1 MISLIKSCINRVNRN
16 DLQNKFTSIFRLFF
30 SCNINI
36 NLRLFAVILLSFS
49 PNFVWASCVT
59 PSSSFGV
66 LSSECTWTNS
76 SAQTDVTFNLNTLN
90 PSNLTSSA
98 TIINNSSITNS
109 SNVTTIDYGGF
120 LTLNNYSSITGP
132 AKVMIN
138 VWGGLNLFNDTSG
151 VIRLTAPDSGDKR
164 GIVSNSPFYGYKGSN
179 YLPSTTLLNN
189 GLITTDIVGTVP
201 PNNNNPSLIFRNWSG
216 GILDITNN
224 GTISAF
230 GNTTPTD
237 NSALIDNLNSSSGS
251 RIVNTGTMSTDGQNS
266 AIIRNNAPEI
276 WGGTFQTQTI
286 LSSITNIGTMSSV
299 GGSVSAPSVGILNNG
314 TIQALNNLQGVGNTA
329 GALNYAGVL
338 PVNYNIIIRSA
349 ASYGQLSVIA
359 LPSGSMAFGIYGG
372 ATGFSPITYTNSSGT
387 TSSIA
392 ASTIASGTY
401 SNVLQGLTGV
411 LSQGVITGTGFSITG
426 TSGVYGGFV
435 YNLYAD
441 NSCSGCWSLSVGS
454 SISNASLNLTDLTSA
469 NVIALN
475 SGSLFSSSNVVINA
489 PVYLSGNSVTVNA
502 NSSNISFNAPVT
514 STDNVKLVISGS
526 QSGTTTLN
534 ASNNIVSGGVTVSGG
549 TLAIGDANNANA
561 FLTANVVVNNQ
572 ATLIG
577 HGTIAGALFIDG
589 VVRPGGS
596 IGTLS
601 LSGTYTQSASGK
613 LSIEINP
620 TQNSQLAISG
630 SPGTANVSGALEL
643 SATTGTYAPK
653 KYTILTTTGGLSGKF
668 DTVSSNLSSYSNLAS
683 AVNYDSN
690 NVYYTIYPFTLSN
703 VQDSLTA
710 TANALQSTYAMQS
723 TALNIGLN
731 YDCNISTSNSMCLS
745 TGGRYTMVNTAENST
760 NGLLI
765 GSYRLSPQ
773 IRIGGFL
780 DQNLFANQLSSGISY
795 GNNGPMVG
803 LFGVWSAQQDRGL
816 SVRVTLEYGDKDISM
831 TRPVIGTSEPGT
843 GTTRMNSQGA
853 LITSEYQLPVARN
866 WGMSPYLG
874 LRYTKVAGSSYT
886 EQTSAKVT
894 APLSIGDLIE
904 ETTSALI
911 GLKMN
916 ALVEQNTHVYASLGI
931 EQDINQHGGSYSA
944 SGMIGLTDIN
954 LSNSKKTRPTANVG
968 LTYDLGNHQRVQVNY
983 SYTQAPFS
991 NIGSSSILLMYQMG
1005 L

>member
-1 MISLIKSCINRVNRN
+1 MI
-16 DLQNKFTSIFRLFF
+16 
-30 SCNINI
+30 
-36 NLRLFAVILLSFS
+36 
-49 PNFVWASCVT
+49 
-59 PSSSFGV
+59 
-66 LSSECTWTNS
+66 
-76 SAQTDVTFNLNTLN
+76 
-90 PSNLTSSA
+90 
-98 TIINNSSITNS
+98 
-109 SNVTTIDYGGF
+109 
-120 LTLNNYSSITGP
+120 GP
-132 AKVMIN
+132 AKDAMIN

-151 VIRLTAPDSGDKR
+151 VIQLTAPNSGNKY
-164 GIVSNSPFYGYKGSN
+164 GIVSNSPFYGYSNSN

-189 GLITTDIVGTVP
+189 GLITTNIVGTVT
-201 PNNNNPSLIFRNWSG
+201 PNQPSLIFRNFSG

-224 GTISAF
+224 GTISAA
-230 GNTTPTD
+230 GSISAPTN
-237 NSALIDNLNSSSGS
+237 NSVLIDNLNSSVGS
-251 RIVNTGTMSTDGQNS
+251 RIVNIGTMSIDGQNS
-266 AIIRNNAPEI
+266 TIIRNNAPEI
-276 WGGTFQTQTI
+276 WTDPLTQTSLQTQTI
-286 LSSITNIGTMSSV
+286 LSSVTNIGTMSSV

-314 TIQALNNLQGVGNTA
+314 TIQVLNNLQGVGNTA

-372 ATGFSPITYTNSSGT
+372 ATGFSTITYTNSSGT

-401 SNVLQGLTGV
+401 TNVLQGLTGV

-441 NSCSGCWSLSVGS
+441 NSCIGCWSMSVGS
-454 SISNASLNLTDLTSA
+454 SISNASLNLADLTSA
-469 NVIALN
+469 TVIALN
-475 SGSLFSSSNVVINA
+475 SGSLFSNSNVVINA

-502 NSSNISFNAPVT
+502 NSSNIFFNAPVT
-514 STDNVKLVISGS
+514 SSDNVKLVISGS

-534 ASNNIVSGGVTVSGG
+534 ASNNIVSAGVTVSGG
-549 TLAIGDANNANA
+549 TLAIGDANHENAS
-561 FLTANVVVNNQ
+561 LTANVVVNNQ
-572 ATLIG
+572 AILIG

-589 VVRPGGS
+589 VIRPGGS

-601 LSGTYTQSASGK
+601 LSGSYTQSASGK

-643 SATTGTYAPK
+643 IATTGTYVPK

-668 DTVSSNLSSYSNLAS
+668 DIVTSNLSSYSNLAS
-683 AVNYDSN
+683 GVNYDSN

-703 VQDSLTA
+703 VQDSLAA
-710 TANALQSTYAMQS
+710 TANALQSAYAMQL
-723 TALNIGLN
+723 TALNIGLT
-731 YDCNISTSNSMCLS
+731 YDCNISKSNSMCLS
-745 TGGRYTMVNTAENST
+745 TGGRYTLVNTAENST

-795 GNNGPMVG
+795 GNKGPMVG

-816 SVRVTLEYGDKDISM
+816 SVRVALEYGDKDISM
-831 TRPVIGTSEPGT
+831 TRPVIGASEPGT
-843 GTTRMNSQGA
+843 GSARMNSQGA
-853 LITSEYQLPVARN
+853 LITSEYQIPLARN

-874 LRYTKVAGSSYT
+874 LRYTKIAASSYT

-894 APLSIGDLIE
+894 APLSIGSLIE

-911 GLKMN
+911 GLKIN
-916 ALVEQNTHVYASLGI
+916 ALVEQSTHVYASLGI
-931 EQDINQHGGSYSA
+931 EQDINQHGGNYSA
-944 SGMIGLTDIN
+944 SGMIGLRDIN
-954 LSNSKKTRPTANVG
+954 LSNSNKTRPTANLG
-968 LTYDLGNHQRVQVNY
+968 LAYDLGKHQRMQINY
-983 SYTQAPFS
+983 LYTQAPFS
-991 NIGSSSILLMYQMG
+991 NVGSSSILMMYQ
-1005 L
+1005 LAL